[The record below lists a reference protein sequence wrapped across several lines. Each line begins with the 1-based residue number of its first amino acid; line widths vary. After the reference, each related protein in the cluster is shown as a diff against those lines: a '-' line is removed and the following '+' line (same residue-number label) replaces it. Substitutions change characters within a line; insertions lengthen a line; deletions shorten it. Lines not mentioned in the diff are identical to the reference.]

1 MGVSLNFAGMTKRG
15 RFKVPK
21 TNTRVLI
28 VDDEPENVRYLQT
41 ILEENGFHDI
51 HSAKDGEDGLKK
63 AKALKPGLMIL
74 DVRMPKKTGIV
85 VFNELKSVW
94 KYKDIPIIILTG
106 EGEFLKQLTALRG
119 YHEDGQPSTPKPTEE
134 VLAQFIHAK
143 PEAFLEKPVEPE
155 ALMKAVNA
163 VLA

>member
-1 MGVSLNFAGMTKRG
+1 ML
-15 RFKVPK
+15 K
-21 TNTRVLI
+21 TNAKVLI

-41 ILEENGFHDI
+41 ILEENGFRDI
-51 HSAKDGEDGLKK
+51 HSAKDGDEGLKK
-63 AKALKPGLMIL
+63 AKELMPGLMIL

-85 VFNELKSVW
+85 VFNELKSIW

-119 YHEDGQPSTPKPTEE
+119 YHEDTGLETAQPTEE
-134 VLAQFIHAK
+134 VLGQFIQAK

-155 ALMKAVNA
+155 ALMRAVSAILN
-163 VLA
+163 